1 MKISILEYIG
11 SVEKGILVL
20 LSVIYDSKYY
30 EATFFYTA
38 DDILLTISSE
48 LETEIGCK
56 ITEHKDYVDILKDI
70 LKKIVPYNE
79 MINRV
84 DPIDFHRWNP
94 KNVVE

>member
-1 MKISILEYIG
+1 MKISILEYVG

-38 DDILLTISSE
+38 DDILLTISTE
-48 LETEIGCK
+48 LETVLGCEITK
-56 ITEHKDYVDILKDI
+56 YPDYTNILKDI
-70 LKKIVPYNE
+70 LKKIVPYND

-94 KNVVE
+94 KNVI